1 MTYSERSN
9 LSLGPSAEPSSPSR
23 SNTMR
28 ALLISTHYPWP
39 SHCGKTQVLAGLC
52 RFLSQHE
59 AVSRFVFFHIGDRR
73 SDHERSGLTEYRH
86 GERPRFKEVLTNL
99 ATAVLR
105 RRWPTFQ
112 EAMTY
117 SASAQASL
125 QECIDQEKP
134 DLIIADTIRAA
145 QYIDKLN
152 CFKGKVYIYLD
163 DLFSVRYARLLEILD
178 DFPDESLNPLGNFVE
193 FVPRPLRRLAFN
205 RLILRGLLHWE
216 RAAVRYREDE
226 AANIFKRVFLI
237 SAKEVE
243 VLRHR
248 SRKDTVF
255 QLKLL
260 TEEKITPKYDAK
272 KRNYFVFLGDLGLPQ
287 NHLAILKFVEEGAEL
302 LQADLPD
309 YRVKIVGKDP
319 PRELVEAC
327 ARTRNFEICG
337 FVPNLDEVLS
347 GARGMLAPLL
357 YGGGVKIKCI
367 EALRAGLPLIAS
379 QVAVEGLGLKPY
391 VEFLPA
397 ESAQEMVALMRRL
410 TDDVEQEQLAK
421 RGREWFEAN
430 YSPQLVWTEYE
441 ELLLLKAPRL
451 SLSEIIS
458 SNTLF
463 IFSFHPMGFSIFSAI
478 YAFLL
483 RQNLTFR
490 EEPIVSLVSPIIN
503 CLLLTFVAEAFRRTF
518 PRLLKR

>member
-1 MTYSERSN
+1 M
-9 LSLGPSAEPSSPSR
+9 
-23 SNTMR
+23 MR

-39 SHCGKTQVLAGLC
+39 THCGKTQVLAGLC

-73 SDHERSGLTEYRH
+73 GDHERSGLAEYRN

-99 ATAVLR
+99 ASAVLR
-105 RRWPTFQ
+105 RRRPTLQ

-134 DLIIADTIRAA
+134 DLIIVDTVRAA
-145 QYIDKLN
+145 QYTEKLS
-152 CFKGKVYIYLD
+152 CFKGKVYLYLD
-163 DLFSVRYARLLEILD
+163 DLFSVRYARMLEILD
-178 DFPDESLNPLGNFVE
+178 DFPVESLNPLGNFVE
-193 FVPRPLRRLAFN
+193 FVPRPLRWLVLN

-216 RAAVRYREDE
+216 RAAVRHREDE
-226 AANIFKRVFLI
+226 AANSFKRVFLI
-237 SAKEVE
+237 SEEEVK

-248 SRKDTVF
+248 SRKETIF

-260 TEEKITPKYDAK
+260 TEEKIAPKYDTEK
-272 KRNYFVFLGDLGLPQ
+272 QKYFVFLGDLRLPQ
-287 NHLAILKFVEEGAEL
+287 NHLSILKFVEDGAEL
-302 LQADLPD
+302 LLADLPD

-337 FVPNLDEVLS
+337 FVPNLDEILS

-367 EALRAGLPLIAS
+367 EALRAGLPLIAN

-397 ESAQEMVALMRRL
+397 ESAQEMVALMCRL
-410 TDDVEQEQLAK
+410 TDDIEHEQLAK

-441 ELLLLKAPRL
+441 ALLLPKVPEMG
-451 SLSEIIS
+451 LSEIIS
-458 SNTLF
+458 RNTCLM
-463 IFSFHPMGFSIFSAI
+463 IGFHPVGFSIFSAI
-478 YAFLL
+478 YVFLF
-483 RQNLTFR
+483 RQNLTSG
-490 EEPIVSLVSPIIN
+490 EEPIVSLLSSIID
-503 CLLLTFVAEAFRRTF
+503 CLLLLFVAEAFRQTF